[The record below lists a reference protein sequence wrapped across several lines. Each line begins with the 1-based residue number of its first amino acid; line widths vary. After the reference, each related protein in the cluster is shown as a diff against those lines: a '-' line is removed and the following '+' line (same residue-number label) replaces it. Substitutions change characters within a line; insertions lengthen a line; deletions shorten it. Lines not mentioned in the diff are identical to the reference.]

1 MKDAGG
7 KCFCLGLSQQMLVL
21 EVKCK
26 WFIWEAILGST
37 RRLEGKGG
45 GGSGQYRVTMQV
57 TTIGLWAWS
66 SWGFRR
72 GCIACLGVE
81 PHYKIGAW
89 LLTYQFLSVIG

>member
-1 MKDAGG
+1 
-7 KCFCLGLSQQMLVL
+7 MLVL
-21 EVKCK
+21 EVKFK
-26 WFIWEAILGST
+26 WFIWEAIREAPEGWRGREVGEVVST
-37 RRLEGKGG
+37 D
-45 GGSGQYRVTMQV
+45 RVTMQV

-89 LLTYQFLSVIG
+89 LLTYQFLSIIG